1 MQVADMFWILR
12 PMAYTPTPIKDAN
25 GVLIAVQQATATGPG
40 IGGAYLDVLLIV
52 GMLAILAGFIIR
64 KVTSG
69 PLVAVNDPRIHEAI
83 DHKNYV

>member
-1 MQVADMFWILR
+1 
-12 PMAYTPTPIKDAN
+12 
-25 GVLIAVQQATATGPG
+25 
-40 IGGAYLDVLLIV
+40 LLII